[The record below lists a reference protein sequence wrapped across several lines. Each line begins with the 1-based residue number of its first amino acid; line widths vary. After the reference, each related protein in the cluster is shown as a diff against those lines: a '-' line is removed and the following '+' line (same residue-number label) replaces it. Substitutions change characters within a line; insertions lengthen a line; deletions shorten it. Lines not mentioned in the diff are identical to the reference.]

1 MQNVLVRP
9 QTTAVIQPLGSLHSE
24 NVTTFQHQLNA
35 AILSE
40 EHSSLLVDMAQVE
53 SIDSDGLM
61 ALVAALSTSQRLNK
75 RLSLCSVSHSVRIIF
90 ELTQLDRAFEIL
102 DGRSALSGAIA

>member
-9 QTTAVIQPLGSLHSE
+9 QTAVIQPLGSLHSG
-24 NVTTFQHQLNA
+24 NTVTFQHQLNS
-35 AILSE
+35 AILSDQ
-40 EHSSLLVDMAQVE
+40 HSSLLVDMAEVE

-61 ALVAALSTSQRLNK
+61 ALVAALSMSQRLNK
-75 RLSLCSVSHSVRIIF
+75 RFSLCSVSHSVRIIF

-102 DGRSALSGAIA
+102 DGRHAFNEAVA

>member
-9 QTTAVIQPLGSLHSE
+9 QTAVIQPSGSLHSG
-24 NVTTFQHQLNA
+24 NVITFQHQLNA
-35 AILSE
+35 AIVSE
-40 EHSSLLVDMAQVE
+40 QHSGLLVDMAQVE

-61 ALVAALSTSQRLNK
+61 ALVSGLSMSQRLHK
-75 RLSLCSVSHSVRIIF
+75 RFSLCSVSHSVRIIL

-102 DGRSALSGAIA
+102 EGRSTPTEALV